1 MIHVASRVLYIQSAV
16 VIDSFITGHSLCDHC
31 LLVPTDLTVTT
42 DRLMDLFQSVEDPD
56 RAGQSI
62 ISSFV
67 YAGRS
72 IGELLGLPQSA
83 IDEIKSSYQS
93 AARRKEA
100 YLDTYANQH
109 PWPSWRKVVDVLQ
122 ECRLRQQSDDVKNT
136 YVQGEQVND
145 CSLIEFLM
153 TA

>member
-1 MIHVASRVLYIQSAV
+1 MYLYRYQSAV

-31 LLVPTDLTVTT
+31 LLVHTDLTVTT

-56 RAGQSI
+56 MIDWG
-62 ISSFV
+62 
-67 YAGRS
+67 
-72 IGELLGLPQSA
+72 IGVLLGLPQSA

-109 PWPSWRKVVDVLQ
+109 PWPSWKTVVGVLQ
-122 ECRLRQQSDDVKNT
+122 QCNLYQQSDDVKST

-145 CSLIEFLM
+145 CSLIEF
-153 TA
+153 TIN

>member
-1 MIHVASRVLYIQSAV
+1 M
-16 VIDSFITGHSLCDHC
+16 CDHC
-31 LLVPTDLTVTT
+31 LLVHTDLTVTT
-42 DRLMDLFQSVEDPD
+42 DRLMDLFQSVKDPD
-56 RAGQSI
+56 STG
-62 ISSFV
+62 FF
-67 YAGRS
+67 GDDN
-72 IGELLGLPQSA
+72 IGDELGLPQSA

-122 ECRLRQQSDDVKNT
+122 HCSLHQQSDDVENT

-145 CSLIEFLM
+145 CSLIEF
-153 TA
+153 